1 MTPSDWDKAISHLN
15 ATIAEC
21 VAIGMPGR
29 FALQLTLIP
38 LKKRYDDGER
48 TQKLYDEIVECE

>member
-1 MTPSDWDKAISHLN
+1 MTPNDWDKAESYLN
-15 ATIAEC
+15 KTIAEYA
-21 VAIGMPGR
+21 AIGMPGR

-48 TQKLYDEIVECE
+48 TQELYDEIMECE